1 LHAAS
6 SLIEENL
13 RFFAFFVIHGSNN
26 FFLVSHARI
35 LIGRPRLD
43 NMTFLIAPAT
53 GQQLGSFNNKT
64 ARKVIARRPEEEGN
78 LQVVKQ
84 GQF

>member
-1 LHAAS
+1 
-6 SLIEENL
+6 
-13 RFFAFFVIHGSNN
+13 
-26 FFLVSHARI
+26 
-35 LIGRPRLD
+35 
-43 NMTFLIAPAT
+43 MTFLIAPAT